1 MEKYT
6 LTNGIKTIIK
16 RNKNTPR
23 TAIALYFKLN
33 NDEKKSGL
41 YYLMTQLFYQ
51 GTKNRTSE
59 QLANELD
66 ENAID
71 LNIEKKADYIRFKL
85 LCLNEDINLALE
97 ILQDIIENSTF
108 NEFEKEIIKIKGEFE
123 SDLDSA
129 KVKAQDEY
137 YRTIFKNHP
146 YGVGRKEVIEQISK
160 ITKEDLLK
168 THEEIKNY
176 GPKNISIAGDIEK
189 EIIISLLEKHL
200 CNINNTELKDNR
212 KKVEPLNKNIVS
224 IIEKED
230 ANQAQIFMGWR
241 FPNIYSEDYATI
253 ILLNTILGSSGLS
266 SRLFLELREKQGLAY
281 TVRSVYEPFILS
293 GHFFVYIATEPKN
306 IKTSLNGFDKEI
318 NKIMTEIISDKE
330 LEEAKNNAIGKRQFY
345 RETNLLEASLNGYY
359 EFLGLGF
366 DFEEKLI
373 NSIKNVTKEQII
385 ETAEKYFSKNS
396 ALCVLAPK
404 KYLVEAD
411 LLKI

>member
-1 MEKYT
+1 MERYT
-6 LTNGIKTIIK
+6 LKNGIKTIIK
-16 RNKNTPR
+16 KNNNTPR
-23 TAIALYFKLN
+23 IAIVLYVKLN
-33 NDEKKSGL
+33 NDEPKSGL
-41 YYLMTQLFYQ
+41 YYLMTQLFFQ

-85 LCLNEDINLALE
+85 LCLNEDVNLALE
-97 ILQDIIENSTF
+97 ILEDVLENSTF
-108 NEFEKEIIKIKGEFE
+108 DEFEKEIIKIKGEFE

-129 KVKAQDEY
+129 KIQAQDNY

-146 YGVGRKEVIEQISK
+146 YGLGRKEVIEQLDK
-160 ITKEDLLK
+160 IKKEDLLK
-168 THEEIKNY
+168 ALDEIKNH
-176 GPKNISIAGDIEK
+176 GQKNISVAGDIDK
-189 EIIISLLEKHL
+189 DVVISLLEKHVGNL
-200 CNINNTELKDNR
+200 KITETEDNR
-212 KKVEPLNKNIVS
+212 KQVEPLNQDLISV
-224 IIEKED
+224 IEKED
-230 ANQAQIFMGWR
+230 ANQAQIFRGWR
-241 FPNIYSEDYATI
+241 FPSVYTEDYPAI

-281 TVRSVYEPFILS
+281 TVRSVYEPFVLS

-306 IKTSLNGFDKEI
+306 IKTSLLGFDKEI